1 MINIEKAKEL
11 ISKLSTEID
20 NDYIKST
27 LNIVSLRLDEM
38 EKGDMNKEEFESYRD
53 RTVNYE
59 IRNMT
64 HIVPPL
70 DDDKIAEL
78 NELGE
83 IIGSFEYEE

>member
-1 MINIEKAKEL
+1 MINTDKAKEL

-20 NDYIKST
+20 NDYVKST
-27 LNIVSLRLDEM
+27 LNIVSLRVDEM
-38 EKGDMNKEEFESYRD
+38 KKGDMNKEEFEAYRD

-70 DDDKIAEL
+70 QYLQIVSL
-78 NELGE
+78 MELGE

>member
-1 MINIEKAKEL
+1 
-11 ISKLSTEID
+11 
-20 NDYIKST
+20 
-27 LNIVSLRLDEM
+27 M
-38 EKGDMNKEEFESYRD
+38 EKGAMNKDEFDAYRD

>member
-11 ISKLSTEID
+11 ISKLSAEID

-38 EKGDMNKEEFESYRD
+38 EKGDMNKDEFEAYRD

-78 NELGE
+78 NKLGE
-83 IIGSFEYEE
+83 LISSFEYED

>member
-1 MINIEKAKEL
+1 
-11 ISKLSTEID
+11 
-20 NDYIKST
+20 
-27 LNIVSLRLDEM
+27 
-38 EKGDMNKEEFESYRD
+38 MNKEEFEAYRD

>member
-1 MINIEKAKEL
+1 MINTEKAKEL

-38 EKGDMNKEEFESYRD
+38 EKGDMNKDEFESYRD

>member
-1 MINIEKAKEL
+1 MINTDKAKEL

-27 LNIVSLRLDEM
+27 LNIVSLRVDEM
-38 EKGDMNKEEFESYRD
+38 KKGDMNKEEFEAYRD

-59 IRNMT
+59 INNMI

-83 IIGSFEYEE
+83 VIGSFEYEE